1 MLTASTTLLTEI
13 EPGVL
18 ATPYRN
24 VLNPNIGAGAGSI
37 HDQETATK
45 LGFRGGTVAGSNHMD
60 VFAPL
65 AAEVFGKE
73 WWETGSLS
81 LYFRNATIDREPVS
95 ARMKVP
101 ARRRD
106 VQADV
111 WMNRDDGM
119 LVCEGTMGAGSP
131 GEPTALQRLDL
142 ATIDGSANRILK
154 HLHAGDLI
162 RETGVIYGATQQES
176 RLEIITEPLDWY
188 SGESP
193 WGGRVVTPAGY
204 VGVLYAQ
211 AIATLRRSIGSAV
224 GLFGAIEIRN
234 LHGPLLVDTPYRVS
248 GKVLAV
254 GQSPKT
260 EFFWFETYA
269 DDPDGKR
276 IADHRMLLRFMK
288 ASSPL
293 WAES

>member
-1 MLTASTTLLTEI
+1 MSTITETQLTEI

-18 ATPYRN
+18 ATPFRN
-24 VLNPNIGAGAGSI
+24 VINPNAGAGAGSI
-37 HDQETATK
+37 HDQATATK

-65 AAEVFGKE
+65 AAEAFGKE

-95 ARMKVP
+95 ARIKLP

-106 VQADV
+106 VQASV

-119 LVCEGTMGAGSP
+119 LVCEGSMGVGNT
-131 GEPTALQRLDL
+131 GEPTALQRIDL
-142 ATIDGSANRILK
+142 TAIDGSSNRILS
-154 HLHAGDLI
+154 HLRAGDPI
-162 RETGVIYGATQQES
+162 EEAGVIYSSKQQES
-176 RLEIITEPLDWY
+176 RLEIITEPMPWY

-193 WGGRVVTPAGY
+193 WGGPVVTPAGY
-204 VGVLYAQ
+204 IGVLYAQ
-211 AIATLRRSIGSAV
+211 AIAALRRSIGTAV

-234 LHGPLLVDTPYRVS
+234 INGPLLVDTPYRVS
-248 GKVLAV
+248 GRVLAV

-269 DDPDGKR
+269 DDPDGRR

-293 WAES
+293 WAE